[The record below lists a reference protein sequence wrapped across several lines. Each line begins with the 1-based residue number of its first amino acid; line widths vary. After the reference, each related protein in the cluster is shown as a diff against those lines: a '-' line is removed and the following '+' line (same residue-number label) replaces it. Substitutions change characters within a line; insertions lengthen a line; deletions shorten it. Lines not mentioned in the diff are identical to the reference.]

1 VTRRKN
7 PVLQKYQV
15 EVRGSQYYVVNTK
28 THVTVGG
35 PYKKREAAQE
45 KADQLERTSHG

>member
-1 VTRRKN
+1 MARKKN

-15 EVRGSQYYVVNTK
+15 EVRGNQYYVINTK

-35 PYKKREAAQE
+35 PFKTRDAAQNR
-45 KADQLERTSHG
+45 ADQLERQSSG